1 MSSRTPYALCGQV
14 HGGGG
19 EGGFG
24 EAWKFGVCSAI
35 SCDHN
40 WVMSIALVTGASRGV
55 GRGVA
60 LGLAAADFTV
70 FATGRSIESADL
82 PPSIV
87 RLRCDHT
94 QDVETAIAFQ
104 RISEEAGG
112 LDILVNSAWGG
123 YERMVEDGKFT
134 WCLPFWQQP
143 AHRWSSMMDAGVRAA
158 FVASAHAA
166 PMMISRGKG
175 LSRGLIVNISFWAA
189 QKYVGNSIYGISKAA
204 TDKMSSDMAHE
215 LRPHG
220 VAVVSLYPG
229 LVRTE
234 AVMAAA
240 QGGWLDVSN
249 SESPEFIGRV
259 IAALSCDPH
268 LMERSGQ
275 VVVAA
280 QLARELNVFDTDGKQ
295 PIPLTLDTV

>member
-1 MSSRTPYALCGQV
+1 MPV
-14 HGGGG
+14 
-19 EGGFG
+19 
-24 EAWKFGVCSAI
+24 V
-35 SCDHN
+35 
-40 WVMSIALVTGASRGV
+40 LVTGASRGV

-82 PPSIV
+82 PSSIV

-94 QDVETAIAFQ
+94 QDAETALAFR
-104 RISEEAGG
+104 RISKDAGG
-112 LDILVNSAWGG
+112 LDVLVNSAWGG
-123 YERMVEDGKFT
+123 YERMVENGEFT
-134 WCLPFWQQP
+134 WSVPFWKQP
-143 AHRWSSMMDAGVRAA
+143 LHRWSSMMDAGVRAA
-158 FVASAHAA
+158 FVAGAHAA
-166 PMMISRGKG
+166 PMMIPRRK
-175 LSRGLIVNISFWAA
+175 GLIVNIGFWAA

-240 QGGWLDVSN
+240 QGGWLDLSN

-259 IAALSCDPH
+259 IAALSCDPR
-268 LMERSGQ
+268 LMDRSGQ

-280 QLARELNVFDTDGKQ
+280 QLAKELRVLDTDGKQ
-295 PIPLTLDTV
+295 PTPLTLDKV